1 MATEFARNY
10 IVYTGTLQRGRRWLL
25 NRGILSLH
33 KRFRVMVRPAG
44 DRPYPQRKLL
54 VLDKRKLHRDGLP
67 FFGAITDVGLVFHRL
82 HVSTPPTSASP
93 LFSWSVHRT
102 MYLQIRFRW
111 PHASSLAFSRM
122 RPKQRM
128 PSKQNSK
135 WSWWIPYKSAPIY
148 ESGVISCICLKID
161 SELES

>member
-67 FFGAITDVGLVFHRL
+67 FFGAITDVGLVFH
-82 HVSTPPTSASP
+82 VSTP
-93 LFSWSVHRT
+93 
-102 MYLQIRFRW
+102 
-111 PHASSLAFSRM
+111 HASLLTRKAILEKCILEIPFSLASQLTHRVFIRGA
-122 RPKQRM
+122 K
-128 PSKQNSK
+128 
-135 WSWWIPYKSAPIY
+135 IAHA
-148 ESGVISCICLKID
+148 LKK
-161 SELES
+161 